1 MSEQK
6 FNIRKVGANFVAY
19 DTVDKNR
26 SYGKI
31 NIKTGKFTG
40 DTRCMIA
47 LNNHWETKVGNKQ
60 EELYDKVLEQI
71 KQDVAVGELEL
82 QINTNFHLLSDEMID
97 KLYWQM
103 KDRQVKEDA
112 EKRMSK

>member
-19 DTVDKNR
+19 DTVDKKR

-71 KQDVAVGELEL
+71 KQDVAVGDMTAVDELIRFIPRKNLEAYL
-82 QINTNFHLLSDEMID
+82 PETL
-97 KLYWQM
+97 
-103 KDRQVKEDA
+103 
-112 EKRMSK
+112 